1 MLTVSCYV
9 LSKQR
14 DIRTNT
20 YARRRTWA
28 RLRASRR
35 LLSVPHCSFAFT
47 SSYWPHTVFLSGK
60 SYECGFRYYKFLEFL
75 LTCSLRVQSVCSSGD
90 SLCFV
95 RELADSSCTHSSLIL
110 TSSGIRGLSCWIKP
124 GHFLPL
130 PSYFVCTTYN
140 HPLRTASV
148 HRLLNFTGEFIQNSV
163 KIFFYA

>member
-1 MLTVSCYV
+1 MLTVSCYI

-20 YARRRTWA
+20 YARTRTWA

-60 SYECGFRYYKFLEFL
+60 SYECGFSFHKFLEFL
-75 LTCSLRVQSVCSSGD
+75 LTCSLRVQSVCSSGGD

-110 TSSGIRGLSCWIKP
+110 TWSGYQSFELFNKTWSILTSTELLCLHYVQPSTSNCISSPPVKFHRRIHSK
-124 GHFLPL
+124 
-130 PSYFVCTTYN
+130 
-140 HPLRTASV
+140 LR
-148 HRLLNFTGEFIQNSV
+148 
-163 KIFFYA
+163 